1 MNAVTVSKQT
11 LAAVAIAAA
20 MAVSARAQML
30 HPGYGTVGAPMSNFI
45 STSYLSNKVV
55 NDTTFKRRVTALS
68 SADKKATGVASL
80 SSAPVRSVTFTA
92 AGRDTLVPSQLAKQY
107 PAASRSQAEHLFKEM
122 LTVYGKLEDQYG
134 IPKRDLGGAIAAF
147 LFGSYTAYRNTA
159 TPDAHFKVLVEQM
172 RGIIAENPGI
182 TGASDEQKQELYEQ
196 MAILG
201 TLMATT
207 YLALQ
212 KQPNAQTA
220 ANMRKA
226 GKEYLE
232 QFLRTDAERVQITA
246 AGLSVR

>member
-1 MNAVTVSKQT
+1 MTVLT
-11 LAAVAIAAA
+11 THRHALASFCVGAALNL
-20 MAVSARAQML
+20 SAHAQML

-45 STSYLSNKVV
+45 TSSYLSKQLV
-55 NDTTFKRRVTALS
+55 NDTTFKRRLAASPSAEKKVS
-68 SADKKATGVASL
+68 SAGVA
-80 SSAPVRSVTFTA
+80 AGPVRAVTFQPP
-92 AGRDTLVPSQLAKQY
+92 GRGAMVPAQLAQHY
-107 PAASRSQAEHLFKEM
+107 PAVARPEAERVFNELLVAYAKIE
-122 LTVYGKLEDQYG
+122 EQYG
-134 IPKRDLGGAIAAF
+134 IPRRDLGGAIAAF

-182 TGASDEQKQELYEQ
+182 TGASDAQKQELYEQ

-212 KQPNAQTA
+212 QQPNAQTA

-246 AGLSVR
+246 QGLSVR